1 MSTVINLDALTF
13 PLHGSRLI
21 EASAGTGK
29 TYTLAA
35 LYLRLVLGH
44 GNAPDD
50 STASANTNAGTGFS
64 RPLLPPEILVV
75 TFTRAATAELRD
87 RIRARLVEA
96 AAAFRLGNSSDHFL
110 QRLLDDT
117 PPAQFA
123 ACASRL
129 SSAAEWMDEAA
140 IFTIHGWCQRMLAEH
155 AFDSGMRFGE
165 ALSDDNQQLLH
176 TLACDYWRRFL
187 YPLDDAGVLQALGA
201 VASSPEALLA
211 DVRPWLNADAANL
224 RFNAGGVTLPA
235 PLSPAQAAL
244 PLLEW
249 QAALD
254 THCRAL
260 QQALSAD
267 ALHLL
272 DDAYANGWLNGNKY
286 RAASWGAERQ
296 WWQNMLAEPTRL
308 NCRDADFAAMV
319 QKFSGQKLAGG
330 QKKGQPLVS
339 HPLFTLFDQTV
350 ALLEAKPELALAVRQ
365 HAALW
370 LVDEF
375 ARHKRAR
382 AQLDFNDLLL
392 QLHQALEGEAG
403 KVLAARI
410 RAQYP
415 LAMVDEFQDTDPL
428 QFAIFRAIYPD
439 VQSRDT
445 GLIMVGDPKQAIYS
459 FRGADLHTYL
469 SARSLTAGRHYSLG
483 TNFRSTTALVDGVNQ
498 LFARAEQQQ
507 GAFGF
512 GNSETTPLPFLPVK
526 AKGKAQQLVL
536 ADRALPAVNYYLP
549 DTDASELK
557 KGAYQALMAQA
568 CADEIA
574 NLLQQAK
581 AGKAGFGSD
590 ERFSALQPADIA
602 ILVRD
607 RNEAALVR
615 RELSA
620 RTVRSV

>member
-1 MSTVINLDALTF
+1 MSQVQPLDALSF
-13 PLHGSRLI
+13 PLQGSRLI

-44 GNAPDD
+44 GADN
-50 STASANTNAGTGFS
+50 NGFV

-187 YPLDDAGVLQALGA
+187 YPLDDASVLQALGG

-224 RFNAGGVTLPA
+224 RFNAGGVALPA

-254 THCRAL
+254 THCLAL
-260 QQALSAD
+260 QQALTAD

-272 DDAYANGWLNGNKY
+272 HDRQN
-286 RAASWGAERQ
+286 RAAAAELPGRQVLALGRGPSSRAPPPPLRAAGPAPHPPPRAPPSRTTSSWRCRGAMTASWGSAVC
-296 WWQNMLAEPTRL
+296 ACP
-308 NCRDADFAAMV
+308 
-319 QKFSGQKLAGG
+319 
-330 QKKGQPLVS
+330 
-339 HPLFTLFDQTV
+339 V
-350 ALLEAKPELALAVRQ
+350 ASASAWRS
-365 HAALW
+365 
-370 LVDEF
+370 
-375 ARHKRAR
+375 RAR
-382 AQLDFNDLLL
+382 
-392 QLHQALEGEAG
+392 
-403 KVLAARI
+403 
-410 RAQYP
+410 
-415 LAMVDEFQDTDPL
+415 
-428 QFAIFRAIYPD
+428 
-439 VQSRDT
+439 
-445 GLIMVGDPKQAIYS
+445 
-459 FRGADLHTYL
+459 
-469 SARSLTAGRHYSLG
+469 
-483 TNFRSTTALVDGVNQ
+483 
-498 LFARAEQQQ
+498 
-507 GAFGF
+507 
-512 GNSETTPLPFLPVK
+512 
-526 AKGKAQQLVL
+526 
-536 ADRALPAVNYYLP
+536 
-549 DTDASELK
+549 
-557 KGAYQALMAQA
+557 
-568 CADEIA
+568 C
-574 NLLQQAK
+574 
-581 AGKAGFGSD
+581 
-590 ERFSALQPADIA
+590 
-602 ILVRD
+602 
-607 RNEAALVR
+607 
-615 RELSA
+615 
-620 RTVRSV
+620 